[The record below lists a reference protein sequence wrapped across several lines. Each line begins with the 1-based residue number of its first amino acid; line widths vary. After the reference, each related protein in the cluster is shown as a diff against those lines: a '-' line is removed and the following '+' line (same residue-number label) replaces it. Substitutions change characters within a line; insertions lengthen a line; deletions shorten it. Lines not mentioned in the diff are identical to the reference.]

1 MPTYKQSTELP
12 FPTQTVFAWH
22 MRPGALERLTPPFE
36 DVRVVDRTGT
46 IQDNGTVT
54 LAVKK
59 AGMRV
64 RWKLRHAEFEQDR
77 LFAEEQVSGPFGRWK
92 HWHRFEPAGS
102 AGCRVSDE
110 VQWEP
115 PLGAIGQMM
124 AGGAAER
131 ELERL
136 FAFRRARLS
145 NDLTRHGSAPEG
157 TGSLTVAITGASGFV
172 GTALTAFLETGG
184 HKVVRMVRRRPP
196 EGSEDVYWDHR
207 REVIDVERLDGV
219 DAVVHLAGES
229 LSDGRWDEAKKREIR
244 DSRTRGTRFL
254 AEALARVRPVPKVLV
269 SASAIGYY
277 GDRGNQRLVE
287 GSSPGRGF
295 LAEVCQDWEA
305 STAPAARAHI
315 RVVHLRS
322 GLVLSAAGGALPQML
337 LPFKM
342 GAGGR
347 LGGGRQYTSWIDL
360 DDLVGMIHHALV
372 HENVTGALNAT
383 APNAVTNATFT
394 STLGRVLHRPTVI
407 PLPGLAIRAL
417 FGEKGRALL
426 LEGARVLPDKAEKTG
441 FSFLYPGLEESLRF
455 QLGRMEG

>member
-1 MPTYKQSTELP
+1 MPTYKHSVELP
-12 FPTQTVFAWH
+12 FSVQTVFAWH
-22 MRPGALERLTPPFE
+22 MRPGALERLTPSFE
-36 DVRVVDRTGT
+36 DVRVVDRVGT
-46 IQDNGTVT
+46 VRDNGTVT

-77 LFAEEQVSGPFGRWK
+77 LFAEEQVAGPFGRWK
-92 HWHRFEPAGS
+92 HWHRFEPTESG
-102 AGCRVSDE
+102 GCRVEDE
-110 VQWEP
+110 VHWEP
-115 PLGAIGQMM
+115 PLGALGQMM
-124 AGGAAER
+124 GGGAAER
-131 ELERL
+131 ELRRL
-136 FAFRRARLS
+136 FDFRHTRLR
-145 NDLTRHGSAPEG
+145 NDLTRHASAPEG
-157 TGSLTVAITGASGFV
+157 TGPLTVAMTGASGFV

-196 EGSEDVYWDHR
+196 EGSEDVYWDYK

-229 LSDGRWDEAKKREIR
+229 LADGRWDDAKKRAIR
-244 DSRTRGTRFL
+244 DSRTLGTRFL
-254 AEALARVRPVPKVLV
+254 AEALGRIRPVPKVLI

-277 GDRGNQRLVE
+277 GNRGNQRLVE
-287 GSSPGRGF
+287 GSSPGSGF
-295 LAEVCQDWEA
+295 LAQVCQDWEA
-305 STAPAARAHI
+305 ATASAERARI

-322 GLVLSAAGGALPQML
+322 GLILSGAGGALPQML

-347 LGGGRQYTSWIDL
+347 LGGGKQYISWIDL
-360 DDLVGMIHHALV
+360 DDMVGLIHHALV
-372 HENVTGALNAT
+372 NPNVTGALNAT
-383 APNAVTNATFT
+383 APNAVPNATFT
-394 STLGRVLHRPTVI
+394 TALGRVLHRPTVI

-441 FSFLYPGLEESLRF
+441 FSFLFPGLEESLRF
-455 QLGRMEG
+455 QLGRMES